1 MIDTAVARLVRYAE
15 QKGLIAPEDHIWAV
29 NTLLE
34 ALQLDAYEEPVLDD
48 SPIDLP
54 AVLDELMDDAH
65 ARGVLENDSIVYRD
79 LFDTSL
85 MGRLTPP
92 PREVIAQ
99 IPCAICRK
107 PGACDR
113 LVLPL

>member
-65 ARGVLENDSIVYRD
+65 ARGVL
-79 LFDTSL
+79 
-85 MGRLTPP
+85 
-92 PREVIAQ
+92 
-99 IPCAICRK
+99 
-107 PGACDR
+107 
-113 LVLPL
+113 